1 MEVFKKD
8 IYQTDEKPSLARGR
22 TIPRATAPTAIYR
35 RYDIGLNSLASAEGR
50 RRIRRRRGEHN
61 QAVVAFNKIL
71 WLALL
76 AVVVLYGG
84 FLVYA
89 QKKGLFKA
97 KPPPP
102 PPAVE
107 APAAP
112 VAVAPIAPLF
122 ADVPIENDIKD
133 WKRALALV
141 REGAAMGE
149 AGKVGP
155 AIERLKEA
163 VEQAPDL
170 LIAREEL
177 ARLMEKEKN
186 YAAAE
191 REWRAVLARDPEKS
205 AAKIRLA
212 GVYLAAGENGAALDT
227 ARWALETDAYAKEAL
242 DIAATALMA
251 LRQPREA
258 IDFLRR
264 LAAIDR
270 DDPAVRNKLGLA
282 YLAIGDLK
290 NAQSVLRDVLRS
302 DPANSVALYNLAVV
316 HARKDSPAE
325 AVDLLIEASRRFG
338 GPFVLA
344 WTRSTD
350 FDPIRDTPAFKAF
363 VEQQSYAPPAA
374 EQTAVADPAPVL

>member
-1 MEVFKKD
+1 M
-8 IYQTDEKPSLARGR
+8 
-22 TIPRATAPTAIYR
+22 
-35 RYDIGLNSLASAEGR
+35 
-50 RRIRRRRGEHN
+50 RIRRRRGEHN
-61 QAVVAFNKIL
+61 ETVVTLNKML

-102 PPAVE
+102 PPVVE

-112 VAVAPIAPLF
+112 AVPAPVAPLF
-122 ADVPIENDIKD
+122 TDVPIESDIKD
-133 WKRALALV
+133 WKRALVLV

-149 AGKVGP
+149 AGKIGP
-155 AIERLKEA
+155 AIERLQQA
-163 VEQAPDL
+163 VERAPDL

-227 ARWALETDAYAKEAL
+227 ARWALETDSYAKEAL
-242 DIAATALMA
+242 DIAASALMA

-264 LAAIDR
+264 LVAIDR

-282 YLAIGDLK
+282 YLAVGDLK

-316 HARKDSPAE
+316 HARNDAPAE
-325 AVDLLIEASRRFG
+325 AVELLIEASRRFG
-338 GPFVLA
+338 APFVLA

-350 FDPIRDTPAFKAF
+350 FDPIRDTPAFRAF
-363 VEQQSYAPPAA
+363 VEQESSAPPAA
-374 EQTAVADPAPVL
+374 PEQTASAEQTPTP